1 MTLRTHR
8 RLGVASTLAALTLVG
23 LATTVS
29 ATGPDRR
36 PRRPRPSRRPQ
47 SGAASSVPAAV
58 IDPGDGGNY
67 APAIDP
73 ADFVDVVDNP
83 YYPLAPGARW
93 EYDTVTDEGTEHDV
107 VEVTGGRHE
116 VMGVSTV
123 VVHDVV
129 SVADRPVEDTLDY
142 FAQDRDGT
150 VWYFG
155 ESVRNY
161 DDQGQLAGSA
171 GSWEAGVSGALPGII
186 MPADPTVGDAYR
198 QEYQPG
204 VAEDMGEIIA
214 VGEHVDVPFGAYDH
228 VVVTRDWNPL
238 EPDVIEQK
246 YYAPGVGVVR
256 ENTVAGGQETSDLVD
271 FSPGG

>member
-1 MTLRTHR
+1 MNL
-8 RLGVASTLAALTLVG
+8 
-23 LATTVS
+23 
-29 ATGPDRR
+29 
-36 PRRPRPSRRPQ
+36 RPSRSSLRVR
-47 SGAASSVPAAV
+47 STRASLTLIAAAALVGATADGPTTAATTPTPAPSSVPPSLPAVV

-67 APAIDP
+67 APTIDP

-83 YYPLAPGARW
+83 YYPLAAGARW

-107 VEVTGGRHE
+107 VEVTGGRYE
-116 VMGVSTV
+116 VMGVSTF

-142 FAQDRDGT
+142 FAQDRAGA

-155 ESVRNY
+155 ESVREY

-171 GSWEAGVSGALPGII
+171 GSWEAGVNGALPGVI

-198 QEYQPG
+198 QEYQAG

-228 VVVTRDWNPL
+228 VVVTRDWSPL
-238 EPDVIEQK
+238 EPDVVEQK

-256 ENTVAGGQETSDLVD
+256 ENTIAGGQETSDLVH
-271 FSPGG
+271 FTPGG